1 MLKGTSLMNKV
12 LTFITSRKFTP
23 WLLLILTIL
32 SFGLMI
38 PAMGY
43 FMDDWYL
50 IWFKHAFGAGQYP
63 AYFSLDRPLMGYFYV
78 AANALLFNSESPLVW
93 HIFGLLTRWL
103 CTLALWQFL
112 NTLWPRNNRQNTW
125 AALLAAV
132 FPGFIQHWIIV
143 IYSFFYVCLA
153 GMFFSFTLM
162 IRAVRDRKHFW
173 LNYILSILIGF
184 YSFAAAEF
192 YSGLELVRPVIL
204 WIALLG
210 IVPLRK
216 MRFWQTLKYWAPYLA
231 AFLGFTLWRAFFFES
246 VNHTVAITGQLSSSL
261 REVLVKT
268 AGKLVQT
275 IVDSTVNVWTQTIN
289 LANYPAFGRAGL
301 SLIVLALVVFSAL
314 ALWLRSFNRHTAGEQ
329 ENEADTWSK
338 QSFWLAAISLVVAL
352 MPFWAADLE
361 VSPRYP
367 YDRFLLAYLMGSC
380 LLLAGLINQFA
391 RSRTLQVIFLA
402 VLVASSAAFQY
413 NQMAQY
419 KTMADYQRN
428 LIWQLV
434 WRAPDIKPG
443 TTIMAYGL
451 PYQGYLSDNALTTEL
466 QWIYSNKDIS
476 DTRALDY
483 AFIFINSPHIEN
495 IEELSPNH
503 KINYDFR
510 TYMFNGSTN
519 QALMVGGKSGG
530 CLRVLDE
537 NFTPA
542 QAVVDIY
549 PYPKPMLDATGIS
562 NLDTIIAG
570 ASQKTPPAFL
580 FGSEPAH
587 TWCYYFEKAE
597 LARQT
602 GDYAQTYDLIQQAMQ
617 LGFAPK
623 DLTEWYPY
631 IDASLRLGSFDE
643 AAELSSRIII
653 GDGVVKYGVCHTWE
667 NYINSLPAGD
677 AELEKVRAQYLQLE
691 CN

>member
-1 MLKGTSLMNKV
+1 VKNILAA
-12 LTFITSRKFTP
+12 IISRKFTP

-32 SFGLMI
+32 SFGLLI

-50 IWFKHAFGAGQYP
+50 IWFKHTFGALQYP

-78 AANALLFNSESPLVW
+78 VANALLFNSESPVVW

-112 NTLWPRNNRQNTW
+112 NTLWPKNERQNTW
-125 AALLAAV
+125 VALLAAV
-132 FPGFIQHWIIV
+132 FPGFIQHWIV
-143 IYSFFYVCLA
+143 VVYSFFYTCLA
-153 GMFFSFTLM
+153 GLFFSFTLM
-162 IRAVRDRKHFW
+162 IRAVRDHKHFW

-192 YSGLELVRPVIL
+192 YSGLELIRPVIL

-210 IVPLRK
+210 LVPVGK
-216 MRFWQTLKYWAPYLA
+216 KHFWQVLKYWAPYLA
-231 AFLGFTLWRAFFFES
+231 GFIGFTFWRAFFFES
-246 VNHTVAITGQLSSSL
+246 MNHAVAITGQLSSSL
-261 REVLVKT
+261 RDVIVKT

-275 IVDSTVNVWTQTIN
+275 IIDSSISVWTQTVD
-289 LANYPAFGRAGL
+289 LSNYPSFGKTGF
-301 SLIVLALVVFSAL
+301 SLIILALVVFSAL
-314 ALWLRSFNRHTAGEQ
+314 ALWLRSFNRQTTEQQ
-329 ENEADTWSK
+329 ENDADAWGK
-338 QSFWLAAISLVVAL
+338 QSFWLGAISLVVAL

-361 VSPRYP
+361 VSPVYP

-380 LLLAGLINQFA
+380 LLIAGLINQFS
-391 RSRTLQVIFLA
+391 RSRTLQVVFLSL
-402 VLVASSAAFQY
+402 LVATSTAFQY
-413 NQMAQY
+413 NQMVRY
-419 KTMADYQRN
+419 RTMADYQRN

-434 WRAPDIKPG
+434 WRAPDLKPG
-443 TTIMAYGL
+443 TAIMAYGL

-466 QWIYSNKDIS
+466 QWVYSNNDIS

-503 KINYDFR
+503 AINYDFR
-510 TYMFNGSTN
+510 TYKFVGNTN
-519 QALMVGGKSGG
+519 QTLMVGGKSGG
-530 CLRVLDE
+530 CLRLLDE
-537 NFTPA
+537 YFTPA
-542 QAVVDIY
+542 QSFVDL
-549 PYPKPMLDATGIS
+549 YPKPMLDATGIS
-562 NLDTIIAG
+562 NLDTVITSA
-570 ASQKTPPAFL
+570 AQKTPPAFL

-597 LARQT
+597 LARQV
-602 GDYAQTYDLIQQAMQ
+602 GDYAQAYDLIQQATQ
-617 LGFAPK
+617 LQFAPK

-631 IDASLRLGSFDE
+631 IDASLRLGHFDE
-643 AAELSSRIII
+643 AVELSRRIIV
-653 GDGVVKYGVCHTWE
+653 GDSVVKYGVCHTWE
-667 NYINSLPAGD
+667 NYISTLPKDGPLFSQVQ
-677 AELEKVRAQYLQLE
+677 EQLGVME